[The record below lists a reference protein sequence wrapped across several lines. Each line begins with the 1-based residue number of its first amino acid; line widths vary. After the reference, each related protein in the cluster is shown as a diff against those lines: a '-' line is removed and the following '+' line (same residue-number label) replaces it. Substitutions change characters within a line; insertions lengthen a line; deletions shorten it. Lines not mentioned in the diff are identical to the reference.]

1 MSNIKL
7 SSVFS
12 VLNMEAIKVK
22 LEAYYKNL
30 LIQNDTLQCEEN
42 KEIVFSIFCAK
53 NALNKFFNLRSAI
66 FKAPILLPF
75 FYTIMNF
82 ARLDGVFVYL
92 NTDKVK
98 TDLFLIF
105 CLNYLVG
112 KKFINYEFDGE
123 IFNKL
128 DCHDLD
134 AFDEWISVHDKLY
147 ALELDSSN
155 IVGDM
160 LLNFYR
166 DNAFNENIAF
176 KFGCDSTQL
185 SPKSNELLK
194 LHFFKAFNH
203 LSKSTRITA
212 NAWSS
217 FGEYQTSEYLRFGK
231 KTTFLKTKNSK

>member
-1 MSNIKL
+1 MH
-7 SSVFS
+7 
-12 VLNMEAIKVK
+12 
-22 LEAYYKNL
+22 
-30 LIQNDTLQCEEN
+30 
-42 KEIVFSIFCAK
+42 
-53 NALNKFFNLRSAI
+53 
-66 FKAPILLPF
+66 
-75 FYTIMNF
+75 F

-112 KKFINYEFDGE
+112 KKFINYEIDEG

-212 NAWSS
+212 NTWSS